1 MSKKIRRAVKDS
13 VFTTLFGETKY
24 TLDLYRSLHPEDT
37 TTTEDDIKIITIKNI
52 LVTGMFNDLSFLIG
66 QKLMIFAE
74 AQSTF
79 SVKLAIRLFLYYAE
93 SLREYISDM
102 EIDLYSDSDIL
113 GYRTKRIVDNKVIK
127 SDPIFSLPTPEF
139 YVIYTGDKKDVPDT
153 IDFADLY
160 LPSSDG
166 TKKVNLSVKIIRSSS
181 REGDYVSQYF
191 RFCKAAN
198 EMRKTY
204 SHDLNLAVKKLTEYC
219 LLNNILA
226 DFVKKHEN
234 EVFTMMDILFNQEYV
249 TEIHEKNLVWESYN
263 NGYDDGVTKG
273 EEKGRSEGRAE
284 GMAEGRAEGRTEGEN
299 KLSTLFKALEK
310 AGRKDDAF
318 KAASDTEY
326 RQKLYEEFGIE

>member
-1 MSKKIRRAVKDS
+1 M
-13 VFTTLFGETKY
+13 
-24 TLDLYRSLHPEDT
+24 
-37 TTTEDDIKIITIKNI
+37 
-52 LVTGMFNDLSFLIG
+52 
-66 QKLMIFAE
+66 
-74 AQSTF
+74 
-79 SVKLAIRLFLYYAE
+79 
-93 SLREYISDM
+93 
-102 EIDLYSDSDIL
+102 
-113 GYRTKRIVDNKVIK
+113 
-127 SDPIFSLPTPEF
+127 
-139 YVIYTGDKKDVPDT
+139 
-153 IDFADLY
+153 
-160 LPSSDG
+160 
-166 TKKVNLSVKIIRSSS
+166 KIIRSSS

-234 EVFTMMDILFNQEYV
+234 EVYTMMDILFDQEYV

-273 EEKGRSEGRAE
+273 EEKGRNEGRSEGRAE
-284 GMAEGRAEGRTEGEN
+284 GRAEGEN

>member
-1 MSKKIRRAVKDS
+1 
-13 VFTTLFGETKY
+13 
-24 TLDLYRSLHPEDT
+24 
-37 TTTEDDIKIITIKNI
+37 
-52 LVTGMFNDLSFLIG
+52 MFNDLSFLIG

-93 SLREYISDM
+93 SLREYINDM
-102 EIDLYSDSDIL
+102 EIDLYSESDIL

-127 SDPIFSLPTPEF
+127 SDPIYSLPTPEF

-153 IDFADLY
+153 IDFASLY

-181 REGDYVSQYF
+181 RDGDYVSQYF

-198 EMRKTY
+198 EMRKIY
-204 SHDLNLAVKKLTEYC
+204 SYDLNLAVKKLTEYC

-234 EVFTMMDILFNQEYV
+234 EVYTMMDILFDQEYV

-263 NGYDDGVTKG
+263 NGYDDGEAKG
-273 EEKGRSEGRAE
+273 KEKGKD
-284 GMAEGRAEGRTEGEN
+284 EGEN
-299 KLSTLFKALEK
+299 KLGALIDSLID
-310 AGRKDDAF
+310 AGRNDEIK
-318 KAASDTEY
+318 KAASDAEY
-326 RQKLYEEFGIE
+326 RQKLYEEFGIK